1 MYQVPRELR
10 SPGGVL
16 ERSPICLAPS
26 PPASSVSCLSPLQVL
41 FNQFKYFFNLYF
53 LLLACSQFVPEMR
66 LGALYTDWVPLV
78 SQLGHPFGGGPRRL
92 LSFRRLEQD
101 VVFQGSGR
109 PQPNMLGAPEVFWW
123 RSVPPTARAHGRGA
137 WAPPSVCLSA
147 VQSLLVSASVSHL
160 LTAGCWV
167 LGWHTVVPR
176 KAGPPT
182 LWLVLFELFSVYDV
196 VCVSVRG

>member
-66 LGALYTDWVPLV
+66 LGALYTYWVPLV
-78 SQLGHPFGGGPRRL
+78 SQLGHPFGGVRGGFCPSGGWNRTWSFKGADAPSPTCWEPPRFSGGAL
-92 LSFRRLEQD
+92 FRPPP
-101 VVFQGSGR
+101 G
-109 PQPNMLGAPEVFWW
+109 
-123 RSVPPTARAHGRGA
+123 PTAA
-137 WAPPSVCLSA
+137 APGLRLPSVCPLS
-147 VQSLLVSASVSHL
+147 SLSLFQQAFPTCSPRV
-160 LTAGCWV
+160 AGYW
-167 LGWHTVVPR
+167 
-176 KAGPPT
+176 AGTQWSRERQGLRPCG
-182 LWLVLFELFSVYDV
+182 LCSLNCFLFMM
-196 VCVSVRG
+196 